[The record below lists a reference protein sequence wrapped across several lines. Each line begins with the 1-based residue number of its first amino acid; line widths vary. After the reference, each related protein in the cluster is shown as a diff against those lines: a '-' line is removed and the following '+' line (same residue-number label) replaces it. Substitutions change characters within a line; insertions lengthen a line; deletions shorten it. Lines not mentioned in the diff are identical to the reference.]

1 VQQAAAKLEAA
12 LKEAPA
18 ELPENLLIETE
29 QKLMAVL
36 DPIRAMMSDG
46 ADDGSDAPAQLPA
59 DLGDQLQQLRDLLDE
74 YDTESGDKIEQILIQ
89 VRGTAVHD
97 DLAAIKAQL
106 DQYDFEAAVEKLA
119 PIIEQH
125 A

>member
-1 VQQAAAKLEAA
+1 
-12 LKEAPA
+12 LKEAPV
-18 ELPENLLIETE
+18 ELPEDLLVAAEKELT
-29 QKLMAVL
+29 AVL
-36 DPIRAMMSDG
+36 HPIMTMMSDG
-46 ADDGSDAPAQLPA
+46 ADADVAAPGELPA
-59 DLGDQLQQLRDLLDE
+59 DLGDQLHSLRDLLDE
-74 YDTESGDKIEQILIQ
+74 YDTESGDKLEQILTQ
-89 VRGTAVHD
+89 VRGTEVHD